1 MDPETAILETEDA
14 MEKAVEYLQHEF
26 ATVRTGKA
34 TPGLIENIDVHVHS
48 YGSTMKLKQL
58 AMITAPEARL
68 LEVKVFDPATTQDV
82 ERAIRESRLGLNPA
96 AAGISLRIPIP
107 ELSEERRIQMV
118 KLVKQLA
125 EEAKVRVRSARKE
138 GMDMAKKLKNDNLL
152 TEDGQKD
159 HEAEVQKLTDKF
171 VKVID
176 EHVVTKE
183 REVMKV

>member
-1 MDPETAILETEDA
+1 MDPETAILETEDS

-34 TPGLIENIDVHVHS
+34 TPALIENIDVHVRS
-48 YGSTMKLKQL
+48 YDSTMKLKQL

-96 AAGISLRIPIP
+96 AAGISLRVPIP

-125 EEAKVRVRSARKE
+125 EEAKVRVRSARKD

-159 HEAEVQKLTDKF
+159 HEAEVQKLTDKY

-176 EHVVTKE
+176 EQVVAKE
-183 REVMKV
+183 KEVMKV

>member
-14 MEKAVEYLQHEF
+14 MEKSVEYLLHEF

-34 TPGLIENIDVHVHS
+34 SPGLIENIDVHIHS

-58 AMITAPEARL
+58 AVISTPEARL
-68 LEVKVFDPATTQDV
+68 LEVKVFDPSTTQDV

-96 AAGISLRIPIP
+96 AAGSSLRIPIP
-107 ELSEERRIQMV
+107 ELSEERRVQMV

-125 EEAKVRVRSARKE
+125 EEAKVRVRAVRKE
-138 GMDMAKKLKNDNLL
+138 GMDMAKKLKADNLL

-159 HEAEVQKLTDKF
+159 HEAEVQKLTDKYI
-171 VKVID
+171 KVID
-176 EHVVTKE
+176 EHFVAKE
-183 REVMKV
+183 KEVMKV

>member
-14 MEKAVEYLQHEF
+14 MEKAVEYLLHEF

-34 TPGLIENIDVHVHS
+34 SPGLIENIDVHIHS

-58 AMITAPEARL
+58 AVISAPEARL
-68 LEVKVFDPATTQDV
+68 LEVKVFDPSTTQDV

-96 AAGISLRIPIP
+96 AAGSSLRVPIP
-107 ELSEERRIQMV
+107 ELSEERRVQMV

-125 EEAKVRVRSARKE
+125 EEAKVRVRAVRKE
-138 GMDMAKKLKNDNLL
+138 GMDAAKKMKTDNLL

-159 HEAEVQKLTDKF
+159 HEAEVQKLTDKYI
-171 VKVID
+171 KAID
-176 EHVVTKE
+176 EHVVAKE
-183 REVMKV
+183 KEVMKV

>member
-176 EHVVTKE
+176 EHVVAKE